1 MKRVMLIILAMVVVL
16 TGCSAT
22 DQKSEQAST
31 DTQVSKPKPVF
42 VMAGI
47 IDANEKAEITSKIS
61 ARITDISVDVGT
73 VVKKGDPLITLDS
86 KDIEA
91 QVAQAQA
98 GVNTAQANLAKVQS
112 GARPEQIAQAQASL
126 DSANTNYVN
135 MKTNYERNQQLLVG
149 GGISQSQLEASQTQ
163 LAAAQAQFT
172 SAQNQLDILTKGE
185 TQETINVMQAQ
196 VGQSQAALELAKTQL
211 AYATI
216 VSPVSGTVSAKNIN
230 LGELASP
237 GAVLLSVVS
246 VDSLF
251 IKASLPA
258 SLFESVKVGQEVVV
272 KVSEIPDQEF
282 QGEVSVVD
290 PVIDSR
296 SRSVL
301 VNVELKDPNA
311 VLKSGMSAQIGLKK

>member
-1 MKRVMLIILAMVVVL
+1 MRRAMLIILAMVVVL
-16 TGCSAT
+16 TGCSAA

-31 DTQVSKPKPVF
+31 DIQVSKPKPVF

-47 IDANEKAEITSKIS
+47 IDANDKAEITTKIS
-61 ARITDISVDVGT
+61 AKITDISVDVGS

-98 GVNTAQANLAKVQS
+98 GVNTAQANLAKMQS

-126 DSANTNYVN
+126 DSANMSYVN
-135 MKTNYERNQQLLVG
+135 MKTAYDRDQQLLAG

-172 SAQNQLDILTKGE
+172 SAQNQLELLTKGE
-185 TQETINVMQAQ
+185 TQETINVLQAQ
-196 VGQSQAALELAKTQL
+196 VGQSQAALELARTQL

-237 GAVLLSVVS
+237 GAVLVSVVS

-258 SLFESVKVGQEVVV
+258 SLMGSVKVGQEVVV

-282 QGEVSVVD
+282 PGEVTVID

-301 VNVELKDPNA
+301 VKIRINNPDS
-311 VLKSGMSAQIGLKK
+311 VLKSGMLAQIGLKK